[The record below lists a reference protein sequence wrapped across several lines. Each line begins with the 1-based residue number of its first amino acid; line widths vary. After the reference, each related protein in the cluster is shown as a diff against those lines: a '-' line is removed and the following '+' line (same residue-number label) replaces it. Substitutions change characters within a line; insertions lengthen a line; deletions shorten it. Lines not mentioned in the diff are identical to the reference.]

1 MDQHKTDD
9 NLRYVGGLT
18 RVLAANASISF
29 AGQMVKLAEFC
40 GYSVD
45 LRCQLSD
52 EGFQNADAG
61 GDCEKNKDEDDFS
74 FTCTNLDGSPI
85 STDDIFQNGQ
95 IRPVFPIFNHADY
108 DNTSRAR
115 GVAASSSSLRSPL
128 KSWIRRP
135 RQRRFTTQ
143 EVNSGPDP

>member
-18 RVLAANASISF
+18 RVLVAADASISF
-29 AGQMVKLAEFC
+29 AELMVKLAKFC

-45 LRCQLSD
+45 LRCQLLD
-52 EGFQNADAG
+52 EGVQNADAG
-61 GDCEKNKDEDDFS
+61 GDCKKNEDEDDFS

-95 IRPVFPIFNHADY
+95 IRPVFPISTRISYSSMPTTTILLEPEGCRFIFL
-108 DNTSRAR
+108 S
-115 GVAASSSSLRSPL
+115 AAAIEEALL
-128 KSWIRRP
+128 
-135 RQRRFTTQ
+135 
-143 EVNSGPDP
+143 